1 MGQKSLLFSV
11 NKCIPTPFNSTLYHQ
26 VTSSS
31 KFQAADQRERYTTS
45 EIRLLMQR
53 FAKAV
58 KISSRKE
65 SCLRKVAVLNNA
77 FKFAKN
83 ELKCRQEQRL
93 LRWKELK
100 PLFHL
105 ESMSAMADSDFKMAS
120 IPHQMAADESMEF
133 DERERPSTP
142 LPSFGAVKRNR
153 CCECIST
160 DQCTCETDESH
171 LTKKFRHSPEED
183 DLKSLDQFLSSLH
196 CNSRQVVD
204 WQSSFY

>member
-31 KFQAADQRERYTTS
+31 KFQAADQREQLHDGQ
-45 EIRLLMQR
+45 IRFYMHR

-105 ESMSAMADSDFKMAS
+105 ESMVQCSDESTMADYKMAS
-120 IPHQMAADESMEF
+120 IPHQMADESMEF

-153 CCECIST
+153 RCDCIST
-160 DQCTCETDESH
+160 DQCNCEMDESSFH

-183 DLKSLDQFLSSLH
+183 DLKTLDQFLSSLH
-196 CNSRQVVD
+196 CNTRQVG
-204 WQSSFY
+204 